1 MDLKSGRQ
9 LDTIY
14 VPQLLNLNDMLCDC
28 ELETRHPLS
37 CLSSCLSS
45 FATLTHGLTLNIVLY
60 CIVLDTGH
68 VLTYVTAKEL
78 EDYLTRGLEG
88 E

>member
-14 VPQLLNLNDMLCDC
+14 VPQPPNPNNMLCDC
-28 ELETRHPLS
+28 EPETQHPLS
-37 CLSSCLSS
+37 CISSCLSS
-45 FATLTHGLTLNIVLY
+45 FATLTHGLTLNIVPY
-60 CIVLDTGH
+60 CIVLDTSR